1 MDVAATQTSQT
12 ASASAASQDRTM
24 INSDFQ
30 TFLTMLTTQM
40 QNQDPLNP
48 MESTEFATQLATF
61 SGVEQQV
68 RTNELLGSLQDSM
81 ALSSMG
87 QIAGWIGM
95 DPTSGLLCGEGHI
108 PLAATPHF
116 RSAAPVAGVMSFA
129 NTDFHFDMSV
139 TRIDEKPRICR

>member
-95 DPTSGLLCGEGHI
+95 DARAEMPMAFDQPFARTSFSASIVSANGTVFDGQWI
-108 PLAATPHF
+108 RR
-116 RSAAPVAGVMSFA
+116 RS
-129 NTDFHFDMSV
+129 T
-139 TRIDEKPRICR
+139 